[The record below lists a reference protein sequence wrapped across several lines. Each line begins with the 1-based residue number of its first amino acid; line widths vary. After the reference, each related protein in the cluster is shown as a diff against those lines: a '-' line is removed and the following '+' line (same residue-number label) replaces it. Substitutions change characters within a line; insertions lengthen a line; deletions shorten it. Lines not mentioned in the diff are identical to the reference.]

1 MINGGASLFV
11 FRLIRVYRIQGFG
24 DLGIFQIGD
33 SPIRLSFFPLYP
45 SSVASR
51 ASIFS
56 VCSRVVFPGLNALL
70 PGLVKQPFGC
80 AGG

>member
-1 MINGGASLFV
+1 MFLLG
-11 FRLIRVYRIQGFG
+11 RVCRIQSFG

-33 SPIRLSFFPLYP
+33 SPIRLSVFPLYS

-51 ASIFS
+51 AGIFS